1 MEKTLLSASLI
12 FPITD
17 THVAL
22 GLKKQKIGAGL
33 LNGVG
38 GGIEP
43 GEDAL
48 ACAVREAQEEWGVV
62 FDPGTLTKAAVVDF
76 HNRKSDGELFTCRIH
91 VFLGGAWEGEARE
104 SDEMGAPE
112 WFPKNNVPFERMMLA
127 DRDWFPHV
135 LEGAHI
141 YAQAWYGP
149 KQQTLEKTTLIQRVT
164 PADIVNL

>member
-12 FPITD
+12 FPTTD

-22 GLKKQKIGAGL
+22 ALKKQKIGAGF

-48 ACAVREAQEEWGVV
+48 ACAVREAREEWSVV
-62 FDPGTLTKAAVVDF
+62 FDPATLNKVAVVDF
-76 HNRKSDGELFTCRIH
+76 HNRKSDGEVFTCRIH
-91 VFLGGAWEGEARE
+91 VFLGGAWEGEAVE
-104 SDEMGAPE
+104 SDEMGLPQ
-112 WFPKNNVPFERMMLA
+112 WFSKNNMPFERMMLA

-135 LEGAHI
+135 LEGKYI

-149 KQQTLEKTTLIQRVT
+149 KQQTLEKDTLVEVVDPHSLT
-164 PADIVNL
+164 NF